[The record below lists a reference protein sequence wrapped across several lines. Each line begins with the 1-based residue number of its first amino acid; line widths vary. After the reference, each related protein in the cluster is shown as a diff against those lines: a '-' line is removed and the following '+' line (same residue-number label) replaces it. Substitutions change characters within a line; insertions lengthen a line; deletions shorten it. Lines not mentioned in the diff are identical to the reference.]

1 LELIVSDEPDSINK
15 VPFTIPSS
23 SQTVAEEIVSSESP
37 LGAVAKVKGIAEK
50 VATNRIIVAN
60 IAWRM

>member
-1 LELIVSDEPDSINK
+1 
-15 VPFTIPSS
+15 
-23 SQTVAEEIVSSESP
+23 
-37 LGAVAKVKGIAEK
+37 VAKVKGIAEK